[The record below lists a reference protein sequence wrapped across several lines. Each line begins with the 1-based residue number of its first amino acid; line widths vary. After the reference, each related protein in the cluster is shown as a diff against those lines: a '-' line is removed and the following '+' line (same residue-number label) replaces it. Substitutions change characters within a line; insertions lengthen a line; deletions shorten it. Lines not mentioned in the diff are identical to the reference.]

1 MAAASPSNAPDGGE
15 SASDAESICSDDAHS
30 AVSSS
35 GLDSDEEFGVGCESR
50 EASESDASDQD
61 DHSAAD
67 ESADDVADDEADAA
81 DEEALNECVLC
92 SRQLIEDYG
101 ISFTC
106 DGSCGLDFEA
116 LQKRWTCKARKC
128 EFDICPRCMT
138 AQNASGPTPLL
149 PAQPVIHSTPP
160 PAAPP
165 SQPRPPAEPVGQS
178 RPPLDA
184 DTTRGVPPA
193 AAPALHAP
201 ATATATAGLSP
212 RRAPPAFRPVV
223 RGDMPTIA
231 GRMDL
236 FARWQREHARERA
249 AATAASAAPA
259 ALAEA
264 PGILRPPLA
273 AAPAA
278 APSDPAAASHP
289 TASDPAA
296 SSRPTPATAPYAL
309 QPPLD
314 LVQIAETGAALERQ
328 VAALLA
334 AGAESRRRAVAFARA
349 VMRQLPTM
357 ELEAA
362 CDDSYGPMSDT
373 SYVSAGPATPRSPS
387 TAMQVALPQGP
398 PELSLHAL
406 TYQVRCFCCDDEI
419 GEGDSGRCAS
429 PALVRS
435 LS

>member
-1 MAAASPSNAPDGGE
+1 M
-15 SASDAESICSDDAHS
+15 
-30 AVSSS
+30 
-35 GLDSDEEFGVGCESR
+35 GCESR

-61 DHSAAD
+61 EHSAAD

-201 ATATATAGLSP
+201 ATATATACLSP
-212 RRAPPAFRPVV
+212 SGAPPAFRPVV

-273 AAPAA
+273 AAPMVPGQLPALHKSPAGAGWRGRAPCAVRELPQTIRRADTRELAA
-278 APSDPAAASHP
+278 DSGCTCNPAAKGGAGA
-289 TASDPAA
+289 ASDPG
-296 SSRPTPATAPYAL
+296 SIQR
-309 QPPLD
+309 
-314 LVQIAETGAALERQ
+314 VQEG
-328 VAALLA
+328 
-334 AGAESRRRAVAFARA
+334 RARDA
-349 VMRQLPTM
+349 Q
-357 ELEAA
+357 
-362 CDDSYGPMSDT
+362 
-373 SYVSAGPATPRSPS
+373 AGPSRF
-387 TAMQVALPQGP
+387 VG
-398 PELSLHAL
+398 
-406 TYQVRCFCCDDEI
+406 
-419 GEGDSGRCAS
+419 
-429 PALVRS
+429 
-435 LS
+435 